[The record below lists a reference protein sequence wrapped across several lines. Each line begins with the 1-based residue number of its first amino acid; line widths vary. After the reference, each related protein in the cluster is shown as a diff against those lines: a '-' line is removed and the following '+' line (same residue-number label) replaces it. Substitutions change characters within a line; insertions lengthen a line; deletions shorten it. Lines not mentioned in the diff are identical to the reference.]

1 MAKKTFGIKLTANVK
16 GWMKAMLAATTSTK
30 KLNKS
35 IKVGGKGFGDNA
47 NKMGKYSAKMKKN
60 FQTLQKSQKGAKT
73 GFDNLGQSSIGYNKR
88 VSASIKSVFQL
99 GKELF
104 SLGKKT
110 KSTSKAVKDTKKST
124 EGLDKAAKKTAKAGK
139 QMEFAFNGV
148 DKAVKETGKSVTQAT
163 KKMGLLRKS
172 ISGASG
178 ALGMLKKVGKKAF
191 IPFAIGA
198 GLIGTAIMALKT
210 LIKMSTR
217 ATEIEVQ
224 SKAFANL
231 MSTHAVVAKD
241 VLAKLK
247 KVSKGTLDVYSIMQ
261 TASRA
266 VLLGI
271 PAYKLTELMEVA
283 RNASKAM
290 GTEVSAA
297 FSDIALGIGRQS
309 RLILDNLGII
319 VRVGVAYDKYA
330 NKIGVAADALTDYE
344 KKLAFTEETLRMG
357 KGIEDRGDDIEDFQ
371 DKIAQLNVMIK
382 EFGYRMSFYVKAV
395 VASLHRV
402 FEKLGY
408 IKDLKTLLEIKI
420 PAIMTTGLTEATDA
434 IVRFVAT
441 IKALY
446 NSVKEFLKLDFWSQ
460 VMIVSDK
467 VKNMFMWIGEIIG
480 KGFMKAVKGAFW
492 LFGGGGKKEGVEG
505 VKEELPKLWKKE
517 LNKLGYKAGTKTKA
531 TMKEWR
537 GQKGFTDTRT
547 LTELQST
554 IQKNSKNIK
563 EWQKLISSNSKE
575 HSKVQKGAWNRSIK
589 LANEENAQAQE
600 SMKVLNS
607 LIAAIEKQKADIKS
621 DSPDAKKKK
630 IELDRIKTSLKGSI
644 LYDGSNFLERVGETV
659 EKAAHIYQTG
669 MDIEIPNIEK
679 AMTADHP
686 IKMMDLF
693 EKKLKTVTETMDTA
707 SMTYQNQLAGIQP
720 QVKAMV
726 NAYETLAF
734 NQRNAAQLSEKLL
747 EGENKSGWY
756 KDVMS
761 LQGEGA
767 AERMVQR
774 LKETIKT
781 MEEFTGDK
789 QKQYERELKETQ
801 RRMETVREGAFIET
815 LGVMPSK
822 KFKQETNKWLMQFG
836 RLKKAMKNHT
846 KELGLTTEQQI
857 IANDELLDKLREH
870 YWSLTEEQQRFF
882 NQFQKETNAM
892 HQETDKLSRGMIKW
906 ADDFDNA
913 RGRIEAM
920 GVQLAQSLADSLGNF
935 FFKAIKGELTSLQ
948 ETFQSFFDSILKEI
962 TSFAG
967 KTIVSKAIRIFAP
980 KLLPKEGASVE
991 DLKAIALKKSDED
1004 KEIANKQYG
1013 VLKSISDTVKEA
1025 KEEDKK
1031 IVDNTTHKEG
1041 GVPVTIQGEQAKTIP
1056 ELEKLKK
1063 EDYLTGIKEHG
1074 PLESQH
1080 ARQAYLYGS
1089 NAGELINKD
1098 VAKDGKISYKKITEN
1113 QTDEIVAA
1121 AEKQPKAISKENMLV
1136 FQSLLNKEKEEEEET
1151 DKEYKSG
1158 ECSCAD
1164 KLCECIKDAIGSK
1177 DGLKPKLAEGEDKKK
1192 EKEVKVK
1199 ETEGLFTRIK
1209 SGVSSILT
1217 NIGSA
1222 VSTTVREIGKGLLWV
1237 FNKITFGLLK
1247 KKTQD
1252 KSKYD
1257 GYSSLSEMYANRE
1270 FDKEKESLDLGERKT
1285 RPIEDIS
1292 KSLEGMEKDAVK
1304 SSKRN
1309 KENEQK
1315 GILDNLKSNG
1325 CDCAEK
1331 ICACIKESIGDG
1343 PGFLSKLGGG
1353 IRRVVGGIGIAIGG
1367 ILTGIGSAFSK
1378 VYGMI
1383 KGEKGGTVKSVVEK
1397 APKGPNLFSKV
1408 VGFVFDS
1415 VKKLASSSK
1424 KQGTGTEG
1432 SGGANQADTG
1442 AHDEFFNQGQDVEY
1456 AAKGGIMDLVK
1467 FARGGISS
1475 LDFEADLVKFAK
1487 GGVANMAKLN
1497 SSNVITKRPT
1507 LAAIS
1512 EKGQREAIVPLD
1524 KFADLIKPT
1533 TFVINA
1539 LDAQSFQE
1547 YVKANKDTIASAVLD
1562 VKGSPTIGNLGGD
1575 MNRRPL

>member
-1 MAKKTFGIKLTANVK
+1 MAKKTFGINLTANVK
-16 GWMKAMLAATTSTK
+16 GWMKAMLAAMTSTNK
-30 KLNKS
+30 FNKS
-35 IKVGGKGFGDNA
+35 IKVGAKGFGDNV
-47 NKMGKYSAKMKKN
+47 NNMGKKSAGLKKT
-60 FQTLQKSQKGAKT
+60 FQTLQKSQKGVKT

-110 KSTSKAVKDTKKST
+110 KSTSKRVKDTKKST

-178 ALGMLKKVGKKAF
+178 ALGMLKKAGKKAF

-198 GLIGTAIMALKT
+198 GLIGTAVIALKT
-210 LIKMSTR
+210 LVKMSTR

-247 KVSKGTLDVYSIMQ
+247 KVSKDTLDVYSIMQ

-357 KGIEDRGDDIEDFQ
+357 KGIKDRGKDIEDFQ

-531 TMKEWR
+531 TQKEWR

-734 NQRNAAQLSEKLL
+734 NQRNAAQLSEKLR

-756 KDVMS
+756 KNVMS

-781 MEEFTGDK
+781 MEKFTGDK

-870 YWSLTEEQQRFF
+870 YESLTEEQQRFF

-892 HQETDKLSRGMIKW
+892 HKETDKLSRGMIKW

-935 FFKAIKGELTSLQ
+935 FFKTIKGELTSLQ

-962 TSFAG
+962 TGFAG
-967 KTIVSKAIRIFAP
+967 KTIVSKVIRKFAP

-991 DLKAIALKKSDED
+991 DLKAIAQKKSDED
-1004 KEIANKQYG
+1004 KEIAKEQYG

-1031 IVDNTTHKEG
+1031 IADNTKNPI
-1041 GVPVTIQGEQAKTIP
+1041 PVTIQGEQSTIVASGDASRGLENIKGQPRFGRIGVDSGPDGSGIIIP
-1056 ELEKLKK
+1056 ELKK
-1063 EDYLTGIKEHG
+1063 IAE
-1074 PLESQH
+1074 
-1080 ARQAYLYGS
+1080 
-1089 NAGELINKD
+1089 
-1098 VAKDGKISYKKITEN
+1098 DGKISDQKI
-1113 QTDEIVAA
+1113 
-1121 AEKQPKAISKENMLV
+1121 AEKQIAAIHNIAKVE
-1136 FQSLLNKEKEEEEET
+1136 EKEEVISKKEET

-1252 KSKYD
+1252 ESIPN
-1257 GYSSLSEMYANRE
+1257 SSSVLMYANRE
-1270 FDKEKESLDLGERKT
+1270 FDKKKESLDPWERKT
-1285 RPIEDIS
+1285 GPIEDIS
-1292 KSLEGMEKDAVK
+1292 KSLEGMEKETVK

-1353 IRRVVGGIGIAIGG
+1353 IRRIVGGIGSAIGG

-1397 APKGPNLFSKV
+1397 APKGKNLFGEV

-1442 AHDEFFNQGQDVEY
+1442 AHDEFFNPSGQDTNTM
-1456 AAKGGIMDLVK
+1456 AKGGIMDLVK

-1487 GGVANMAKLN
+1487 GGVANMAKLD

-1547 YVKANKDTIASAVLD
+1547 YVKTNKDIIASAVLD

-1575 MNRRPL
+1575 INRRPL

>member
-1 MAKKTFGIKLTANVK
+1 MAKKTFGINLTANVK
-16 GWMKAMLAATTSTK
+16 GWMKAMMAAAGSTK

-60 FQTLQKSQKGAKT
+60 FQTLQKNQKGAKT
-73 GFDNLGQSSIGYNKR
+73 GFDNLGQSTVGYNKR

-110 KSTSKAVKDTKKST
+110 KSTSKRVKDTKKST

-198 GLIGTAIMALKT
+198 GLIGTAVMALKT
-210 LIKMSTR
+210 LVKMSTR

-247 KVSKGTLDVYSIMQ
+247 KVSKDTLDVYSIMQ

-357 KGIEDRGDDIEDFQ
+357 KGIKDRGEDIEDFQ

-420 PAIMTTGLTEATDA
+420 PAIMTTGLDEATDA
-434 IVRFVAT
+434 IVRFFTT

-467 VKNMFMWIGEIIG
+467 VKNMFMWIGEIMG

-531 TMKEWR
+531 TMKERR

-575 HSKVQKGAWNRSIK
+575 HSKVQRGAWYRSIR
-589 LANEENAQAQE
+589 LADEENAQALE
-600 SMKVLNS
+600 SMRVLDS

-630 IELDRIKTSLKGSI
+630 IELDRIKTSLEGSI
-644 LYDGSNFLERVGETV
+644 LYDGSNWLERVGETV
-659 EKAAHIYQTG
+659 RKGTHIYQTAMG
-669 MDIEIPNIEK
+669 IEIPNIEK

-726 NAYETLAF
+726 HAYETLAF
-734 NQRNAAQLSEKLL
+734 NQRNAAQLSEKLR

-756 KDVMS
+756 KNVMS

-781 MEEFTGDK
+781 MEKFTGDK

-801 RRMETVREGAFIET
+801 RRMEIVREGAFIET

-935 FFKAIKGELTSLQ
+935 FFKTIKGELTSLQ

-962 TSFAG
+962 TGFAG
-967 KTIVSKAIRIFAP
+967 KTIVSKVIRKFAP

-991 DLKAIALKKSDED
+991 DLKAIAQKKSDED

-1063 EDYLTGIKEHG
+1063 EDYLTGIKEHRS
-1074 PLESQH
+1074 PKV
-1080 ARQAYLYGS
+1080 
-1089 NAGELINKD
+1089 I
-1098 VAKDGKISYKKITEN
+1098 
-1113 QTDEIVAA
+1113 
-1121 AEKQPKAISKENMLV
+1121 KAISEAK
-1136 FQSLLNKEKEEEEET
+1136 EEEET

-1177 DGLKPKLAEGEDKKK
+1177 DGLKPKLAEGEDK

-1217 NIGSA
+1217 NIGRA

-1252 KSKYD
+1252 ESKYD
-1257 GYSSLSEMYANRE
+1257 GYSSLSEE
-1270 FDKEKESLDLGERKT
+1270 KEKINAATSLGLEEGKKEPIEDVSKSLDVIKKESL
-1285 RPIEDIS
+1285 
-1292 KSLEGMEKDAVK
+1292 K

-1353 IRRVVGGIGIAIGG
+1353 ITRIVGGIGIAIGG

-1442 AHDEFFNQGQDVEY
+1442 AHDEFFNQGQNVEY

-1487 GGVANMAKLN
+1487 GGVANMAKLD

-1575 MNRRPL
+1575 INRRPL

>member
-35 IKVGGKGFGDNA
+35 IKVGGKGFGKHVNNMAKD
-47 NKMGKYSAKMKKN
+47 SAKLADK
-60 FQTLQKSQKGAKT
+60 FQTLQNSQKGVKT
-73 GFDNLGQSSIGYNKR
+73 GFDNLGRSTIGYNKR

-104 SLGKKT
+104 SLGKKAA
-110 KSTSKAVKDTKKST
+110 STSKRVKGTKKST

-178 ALGMLKKVGKKAF
+178 ALGMLKKAGKKAF
-191 IPFAIGA
+191 LPFAIGA
-198 GLIGTAIMALKT
+198 GLIGTAVMALKT
-210 LIKMSTR
+210 LVKMSKR

-505 VKEELPKLWKKE
+505 VEEELPKLWKKE

-531 TMKEWR
+531 TMKERR

-734 NQRNAAQLSEKLL
+734 NQRNAAQLSEKLR

-892 HQETDKLSRGMIKW
+892 HQETDTLSRGMIKW

-920 GVQLAQSLADSLGNF
+920 GVQLAESLADSLGNF
-935 FFKAIKGELTSLQ
+935 FFKTIKGELTSLQ

-962 TSFAG
+962 TGFAG
-967 KTIVSKAIRIFAP
+967 KTIVSKVIRKFAP

-991 DLKAIALKKSDED
+991 DLKAIAQKKSDED
-1004 KEIANKQYG
+1004 KEIAKEQYG

-1031 IVDNTTHKEG
+1031 IADNTTPDGTG
-1041 GVPVTIQGEQAKTIP
+1041 GLPVHNVGEQAKD
-1056 ELEKLKK
+1056 KSVK
-1063 EDYLTGIKEHG
+1063 ENFPMSEEDKNYILTGKDRPTEESIKKKVKAAED
-1074 PLESQH
+1074 
-1080 ARQAYLYGS
+1080 
-1089 NAGELINKD
+1089 GE
-1098 VAKDGKISYKKITEN
+1098 ISYKNIVDKQTGEIITSSE
-1113 QTDEIVAA
+1113 DHKEDIVAA
-1121 AEKQPKAISKENMLV
+1121 IHDTAKAKKEEVISEAEK
-1136 FQSLLNKEKEEEEET
+1136 EET

-1270 FDKEKESLDLGERKT
+1270 KEKINAATSLALGERKT
-1285 RPIEDIS
+1285 GPIEDIS

-1309 KENEQK
+1309 KEDKKK

-1353 IRRVVGGIGIAIGG
+1353 IRRVVGGIGSAIGG

-1383 KGEKGGTVKSVVEK
+1383 KGEKGGTVKSVIEK
-1397 APKGPNLFSKV
+1397 APKGPNMFNKV
-1408 VGFVFDS
+1408 VSGIQTVLGL
-1415 VKKLASSSK
+1415 VATGTALASGGG
-1424 KQGTGTEG
+1424 GTGGTGGGE
-1432 SGGANQADTG
+1432 GGA
-1442 AHDEFFNQGQDVEY
+1442 
-1456 AAKGGIMDLVK
+1456 GGYSYSV
-1467 FARGGISS
+1467 
-1475 LDFEADLVKFAK
+1475 
-1487 GGVANMAKLN
+1487 
-1497 SSNVITKRPT
+1497 
-1507 LAAIS
+1507 
-1512 EKGQREAIVPLD
+1512 
-1524 KFADLIKPT
+1524 
-1533 TFVINA
+1533 
-1539 LDAQSFQE
+1539 
-1547 YVKANKDTIASAVLD
+1547 
-1562 VKGSPTIGNLGGD
+1562 
-1575 MNRRPL
+1575 

>member
-35 IKVGGKGFGDNA
+35 IKVGGKGFGKNVNNMSKD
-47 NKMGKYSAKMKKN
+47 SAKLADK
-60 FQTLQKSQKGAKT
+60 FQTLQNSQKGVKT
-73 GFDNLGQSSIGYNKR
+73 GFDNLGRSTIGYNKR

-163 KKMGLLRKS
+163 KKMGMLRKS
-172 ISGASG
+172 VSGASG
-178 ALGMLKKVGKKAF
+178 ALGMLKKAGKKAF

-198 GLIGTAIMALKT
+198 GLIGTAVMALKT
-210 LIKMSTR
+210 LVKMSKR

-247 KVSKGTLDVYSIMQ
+247 KVSKDTLDVYSIMQ

-420 PAIMTTGLTEATDA
+420 PAIMTTGLTEATYA

-621 DSPDAKKKK
+621 DSPDAK
-630 IELDRIKTSLKGSI
+630 R
-644 LYDGSNFLERVGETV
+644 
-659 EKAAHIYQTG
+659 
-669 MDIEIPNIEK
+669 
-679 AMTADHP
+679 
-686 IKMMDLF
+686 
-693 EKKLKTVTETMDTA
+693 KKL
-707 SMTYQNQLAGIQP
+707 N
-720 QVKAMV
+720 
-726 NAYETLAF
+726 
-734 NQRNAAQLSEKLL
+734 
-747 EGENKSGWY
+747 
-756 KDVMS
+756 
-761 LQGEGA
+761 
-767 AERMVQR
+767 
-774 LKETIKT
+774 
-781 MEEFTGDK
+781 
-789 QKQYERELKETQ
+789 
-801 RRMETVREGAFIET
+801 
-815 LGVMPSK
+815 
-822 KFKQETNKWLMQFG
+822 
-836 RLKKAMKNHT
+836 
-846 KELGLTTEQQI
+846 
-857 IANDELLDKLREH
+857 
-870 YWSLTEEQQRFF
+870 
-882 NQFQKETNAM
+882 
-892 HQETDKLSRGMIKW
+892 
-906 ADDFDNA
+906 
-913 RGRIEAM
+913 
-920 GVQLAQSLADSLGNF
+920 
-935 FFKAIKGELTSLQ
+935 
-948 ETFQSFFDSILKEI
+948 
-962 TSFAG
+962 
-967 KTIVSKAIRIFAP
+967 
-980 KLLPKEGASVE
+980 
-991 DLKAIALKKSDED
+991 
-1004 KEIANKQYG
+1004 
-1013 VLKSISDTVKEA
+1013 
-1025 KEEDKK
+1025 
-1031 IVDNTTHKEG
+1031 
-1041 GVPVTIQGEQAKTIP
+1041 
-1056 ELEKLKK
+1056 
-1063 EDYLTGIKEHG
+1063 
-1074 PLESQH
+1074 
-1080 ARQAYLYGS
+1080 
-1089 NAGELINKD
+1089 
-1098 VAKDGKISYKKITEN
+1098 
-1113 QTDEIVAA
+1113 
-1121 AEKQPKAISKENMLV
+1121 
-1136 FQSLLNKEKEEEEET
+1136 
-1151 DKEYKSG
+1151 
-1158 ECSCAD
+1158 
-1164 KLCECIKDAIGSK
+1164 
-1177 DGLKPKLAEGEDKKK
+1177 
-1192 EKEVKVK
+1192 
-1199 ETEGLFTRIK
+1199 
-1209 SGVSSILT
+1209 
-1217 NIGSA
+1217 
-1222 VSTTVREIGKGLLWV
+1222 
-1237 FNKITFGLLK
+1237 
-1247 KKTQD
+1247 
-1252 KSKYD
+1252 
-1257 GYSSLSEMYANRE
+1257 
-1270 FDKEKESLDLGERKT
+1270 
-1285 RPIEDIS
+1285 
-1292 KSLEGMEKDAVK
+1292 
-1304 SSKRN
+1304 
-1309 KENEQK
+1309 
-1315 GILDNLKSNG
+1315 
-1325 CDCAEK
+1325 
-1331 ICACIKESIGDG
+1331 
-1343 PGFLSKLGGG
+1343 
-1353 IRRVVGGIGIAIGG
+1353 
-1367 ILTGIGSAFSK
+1367 
-1378 VYGMI
+1378 
-1383 KGEKGGTVKSVVEK
+1383 
-1397 APKGPNLFSKV
+1397 
-1408 VGFVFDS
+1408 
-1415 VKKLASSSK
+1415 
-1424 KQGTGTEG
+1424 
-1432 SGGANQADTG
+1432 
-1442 AHDEFFNQGQDVEY
+1442 
-1456 AAKGGIMDLVK
+1456 
-1467 FARGGISS
+1467 
-1475 LDFEADLVKFAK
+1475 
-1487 GGVANMAKLN
+1487 
-1497 SSNVITKRPT
+1497 
-1507 LAAIS
+1507 
-1512 EKGQREAIVPLD
+1512 
-1524 KFADLIKPT
+1524 
-1533 TFVINA
+1533 
-1539 LDAQSFQE
+1539 
-1547 YVKANKDTIASAVLD
+1547 
-1562 VKGSPTIGNLGGD
+1562 
-1575 MNRRPL
+1575 